1 MIHHKHDAH
10 FSYILLSSCHD
21 GGGFLLPSSRHLLRA
36 IPNCSSFS
44 APNRPAPKILP
55 VTTSN
60 EEPTILSLS
69 NIFTHEEVNDILLNL
84 DSSTLTPTSAYQED
98 VFSKEAWDAEDAILR
113 KIVQPLLDDGTIP
126 SNHNEDSAEK
136 EAALRSFV
144 YAVTHHS
151 DRIAQDDI
159 IVGANIIQR
168 REAIERWKS
177 DEGLS
182 IMKLSMDY
190 DVMKEDGDA
199 PNIVWDAI
207 SLGKRYE
214 VPSELLDKIEHVIP
228 TVLKGSW
235 TTTDATIVKYQEGD
249 LQVPHIDP
257 CDATLLIC
265 LQPCIEGGS
274 TCFPLLSP
282 PRRLENTRGD
292 GYLFFSS
299 QAMGRERNF
308 LSLHHGGS
316 VVKGDKIV
324 MQLMLEFDG
333 DENVG
338 TWLEVLA

>member
-1 MIHHKHDAH
+1 MMAVD
-10 FSYILLSSCHD
+10 FF
-21 GGGFLLPSSRHLLRA
+21 FLLLVIFSA

-44 APNRPAPKILP
+44 VSNRPAPTILP
-55 VTTSN
+55 ITTSQ
-60 EEPTILSLS
+60 EDPTILALS
-69 NIFTHEEVNDILLNL
+69 NIFTHEEVDDIWQLVK
-84 DSSTLTPTSAYQED
+84 SSTLTPTSAYQED

-126 SNHNEDSAEK
+126 SNHNDDSAEK

-144 YAVTHHS
+144 YAVTHHA

-190 DVMKEDGDA
+190 DMLKEEGDTL
-199 PNIVWDAI
+199 NVDWDAI

-214 VPSELLDKIEHVIP
+214 VPSEVLDEIEHVIP

-257 CDATLLIC
+257 CDA
-265 LQPCIEGGS
+265 LQC
-274 TCFPLLSP
+274 
-282 PRRLENTRGD
+282 
-292 GYLFFSS
+292 
-299 QAMGRERNF
+299 
-308 LSLHHGGS
+308 
-316 VVKGDKIV
+316 
-324 MQLMLEFDG
+324 
-333 DENVG
+333 
-338 TWLEVLA
+338 

>member
-1 MIHHKHDAH
+1 MNI
-10 FSYILLSSCHD
+10 FSMLCCHLD
-21 GGGFLLPSSRHLLRA
+21 RFLLIVLLV
-36 IPNCSSFS
+36 IPDCSSFS
-44 APNRPAPKILP
+44 VSNRNHPTPKPKILP
-55 VTTSN
+55 ITTRH

-69 NIFTHEEVNDILLNL
+69 NVFTHEEVDDILQLVESSALN
-84 DSSTLTPTSAYQED
+84 PTSTYQED
-98 VFSKEAWDAEDAILR
+98 VFSIEAWDAEDAILR

-126 SNHNEDSAEK
+126 PNHSADSAEK

-144 YAVTHHS
+144 YAVTNHP

-190 DVMKEDGDA
+190 DMMKEEGDTLD
-199 PNIVWDAI
+199 IDWDVI

-214 VPSELLDKIEHVIP
+214 VPPELLDKIEHVIP
-228 TVLKGSW
+228 TVLNGGTSW

-265 LQPCIEGGS
+265 LQPCMEGGS
-274 TCFPLLSP
+274 TCFPLLDP
-282 PRRLENTRGD
+282 PRRLENARGD

-299 QAMGRERNF
+299 QATGRERNV
-308 LSLHHGGS
+308 LSLHHGGR

-324 MQLMLEFDG
+324 MQLMLEYNGNG
-333 DENVG
+333 DEDLQRNLMSKQV
-338 TWLEVLA
+338 VRN